1 MAGYPTPSAYQEAI
15 QFPETAFLDDV
26 LQNATPRTNVL
37 GLPQPIS
44 GAFAVVFP
52 MTTEAGRTWAAKCF
66 LTDVS
71 DQRSRYRAVASYL
84 ADHPLSALVA
94 FDYQQPGIRVEGDTF
109 PLLKMEWVEGTAL
122 NTWIREHRDDTG
134 ALKALVDAWVDLIS
148 DLEDAQIAHGDLQ
161 HGNVLVQDNA
171 GTPALR
177 LVDYDTMYVPA
188 LDGRESPEVG
198 HRNYQHPDRTE
209 RDFGPGLDRFA
220 GLVVY
225 TALHATIARPALW
238 ERFDTGE
245 NLLFRDSDFYDP
257 DDSPLFDAL
266 HATDALDPLASTLKT
281 ACYATPDQLPS
292 LQDVVSGA
300 GLSTSSVNAVA
311 VQTRRAERTA
321 PRTAPRSAWARW
333 FLPTLVAMTG
343 LAVVLG
349 GLFAPV
355 VGVVIGALG
364 LAALGGGAAYRYRD
378 HPIVRRQRRLQHEI
392 DRYTAL
398 IDTME
403 RELDTLAKQKE
414 EVKTSVEER
423 RADRLEE
430 VRDEALY
437 DELKYHFIGE
447 VGAVDGV
454 RHRDV
459 VQLKAHN
466 IRTAYEA
473 SAEAVAPIHRISDAT
488 KARIQMWRNSLKQ
501 SYADA
506 IPDSLSPAEER
517 RLQRYIV
524 QRVERIET
532 EAARVREKIRI
543 YEAERRRVQQRA
555 EEQPALSVARYTA
568 HLLYL
573 TDLPA
578 AEPGP
583 PRPASPSKKAE
594 EAPSSEKPFPAPVQD
609 EVWWR
614 QPS

>member
-15 QFPETAFLDDV
+15 QFPETAFLDDT

-52 MTTEAGRTWAAKCF
+52 MTTETGRTWAAKCF

-84 ADHPLSALVA
+84 ADHPLPALVA

-122 NTWIREHRDDTG
+122 NTWIRKHRDDTE

-148 DLEDAQIAHGDLQ
+148 ELEDAQIAHGDLQ

-171 GTPALR
+171 GTPTLR

-188 LDGRESPEVG
+188 LDERESPEVG
-198 HRNYQHPDRTE
+198 HRNYQHPDRTK

-292 LQDVVSGA
+292 LGDVVSGA
-300 GLSTSSVNAVA
+300 GVSTSSVSAA
-311 VQTRRAERTA
+311 AAQTRRAERTA

-333 FLPTLVAMTG
+333 FLPTLVAATG
-343 LAVVLG
+343 LAVVFG
-349 GLFAPV
+349 GLLAPV
-355 VGVVIGALG
+355 AGVVIGGLG

-398 IDTME
+398 IETME
-403 RELDTLAKQKE
+403 RELDTLAKQKK
-414 EVKTSVEER
+414 EVKTSVEKR

-437 DELKYHFIGE
+437 DKLKYHFIGE
-447 VGAVDGV
+447 VGVVDGV

-532 EAARVREKIRI
+532 EAARVREKIRA

-555 EEQPALSVARYTA
+555 EEQPALSVGRYAT

-578 AEPGP
+578 VEQGP
-583 PRPASPSKKAE
+583 PRPTSPSKASEVSPSKKT
-594 EAPSSEKPFPAPVQD
+594 SPAPVQD
-609 EVWWR
+609 GVWWR